1 MKDRVASSSWLSSL
15 GCFFRTRVFL
25 LGLVIVLVV
34 GLVFWGIL
42 TKEARDRATS
52 TLNYIQ
58 EQSLSFDSYNNASQA
73 KSVMRAIENAG
84 QLARNIEED
93 GGVSRNNFEQ
103 YVSELRLTGAL
114 VLSPEGEV
122 EEEYSTDGV
131 GSSQLLD
138 TITNK
143 TALEVAQY
151 PQKTYTGRVE
161 LNDRS
166 YVDFACA
173 YRLDERG
180 IVVSLYHTDA
190 EFANRYTLSLQ
201 SMLNG
206 YSAADYGT
214 IVIEK
219 NNKII
224 ASNKNNNGDTD
235 AVGVDTRNENVVKTI
250 KNTCEAN
257 EQKIVES
264 NGALYLGEYGKA
276 RDFYVYTY
284 TSALPIFGKV
294 ALACFAAIVLY
305 ASILG
310 AFIFLRHRSESKH
323 LAERIMTEHRYNKRL
338 EEAAQEAQN
347 ANRAKT
353 EFLQRMSHD
362 LRTPINGIR
371 GMVKVGDMCADDL
384 VKQEECRQKIWDA
397 SGLLLD
403 LVNEILDMSKLE
415 SGKIN
420 LDVQPLSIS
429 DTMRELY
436 EIIERQASLSKIKIM
451 HEPLKVEHPCIYA
464 SSIHL
469 KRLLMNIMS
478 NAVKYNKEGGEVHVS
493 CCETAYTNGIGTYV
507 FTIEDTGIGM
517 SEEFKKH
524 VFEPFAQEGR
534 KGAGNREGTGL
545 GMPIARS
552 LCEIMNGTIEFDSKI
567 DVGTTYVITLPFR
580 VCGSERASFLCE
592 EKEDKEIEE
601 PLIEGVRVLLVEDNE
616 LNREIAQFLLESA
629 GAQVVAAIDGQEAF
643 ETFKE
648 SEEGFFDAII
658 MDIMMPRM
666 DGYEATRCIRAL
678 DRKDATKIPIV
689 AMSANAFAEDRQNA
703 REAGMDEHL
712 VKPFDP
718 SLMIRTIAK
727 FVDERKSSKE

>member
-1 MKDRVASSSWLSSL
+1 MKDRVASSLWPSAL
-15 GCFFRTRVFL
+15 GRFFRARFFL

-34 GLVFWGIL
+34 GLAFWGIL
-42 TKEARDRATS
+42 TKETRDRATS

-58 EQSLSFDSYNNASQA
+58 EQSLSFDSYNTASQA
-73 KSVMRAIENAG
+73 KSAMRAIENAG

-103 YVSELRLTGAL
+103 YVSELSLTGAL

-131 GSSQLLD
+131 GSSQLFD

-180 IVVSLYHTDA
+180 IVVSLYHTDV
-190 EFANRYTLSLQ
+190 EFANRYAPSLQ

-206 YSAADYGT
+206 YSAANHG
-214 IVIEK
+214 IVVIEK

-224 ASNKNNNGDTD
+224 ASNKNNNGDAD
-235 AVGVDTRNENVVKTI
+235 AVTHNENVVEVI
-250 KNTCEAN
+250 KDTCEVN
-257 EQKIVES
+257 EQKIIES
-264 NGALYLGEYGKA
+264 NGTLYLGEYGKA

-294 ALACFAAIVLY
+294 ALVCLVAIVLY

-310 AFIFLRHRSESKH
+310 VFSFLRHRSERKH
-323 LAERIMTEHRYNKRL
+323 LAERIMTERRYNERL

-347 ANRAKT
+347 ANTAKT

-384 VKQEECRQKIWDA
+384 AKQEECRQKIWDA
-397 SGLLLD
+397 SSLLLD

-415 SGKIN
+415 SGQIN
-420 LDVQPLSIS
+420 LDMQPLSIP

-436 EIIERQASLSKIKIM
+436 EIIERQAASRKIKIVY
-451 HEPLKVEHPCIYA
+451 EPLKVEHLCVYA

-469 KRLLMNIMS
+469 KRLLMNFVS
-478 NAVKYNKEGGEVHVS
+478 NAVKYNKEGGEIHVS

-517 SEEFKKH
+517 SEEFGKH
-524 VFEPFAQEGR
+524 VFEPFAQERR
-534 KGAGNREGTGL
+534 KGAENREGTGL
-545 GMPIARS
+545 GMSIAKS
-552 LCEIMNGTIEFDSKI
+552 LCEMMNGTIEFDSKI
-567 DVGTTYVITLPFR
+567 DVGTTFVITLPFH
-580 VCGSERASFLCE
+580 VCEGERAPLSCA
-592 EKEDKEIEE
+592 EKEDEGSEK
-601 PLIEGVRVLLVEDNE
+601 PSIEGAHVLLVEDNE

-629 GAQVVAAIDGQEAF
+629 GAQVVAVIDGQEAV

-648 SEEGFFDAII
+648 SEEGFFGAII

-678 DRKDATKIPIV
+678 DRKDAAKIPII
-689 AMSANAFAEDRQNA
+689 AMSANAFAEDRQDA